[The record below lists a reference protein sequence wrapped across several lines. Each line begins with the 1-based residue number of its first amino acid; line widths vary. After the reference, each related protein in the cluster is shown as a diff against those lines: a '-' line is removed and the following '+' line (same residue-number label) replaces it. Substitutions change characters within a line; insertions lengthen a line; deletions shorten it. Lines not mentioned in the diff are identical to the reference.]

1 MKEKIKV
8 NVEVK
13 KERLSIPTDRGTI
26 VVNNPNDDFKNDT
39 IKYMVECI
47 LEDKDFDEKKIML
60 DLIDNCTNVEFDMN
74 IFEAKNL
81 SHEAQMI
88 TNEILLL
95 FQEIVE
101 ESGQVVK
108 LILQQTKNELMR
120 KEVREENKELAEK
133 TEEKDEPQEVEEKT
147 PQKVVKKPQ
156 RSRGRVVRR

>member
-26 VVNNPNDDFKNDT
+26 VVNNPSDEFKNDT

-120 KEVREENKELAEK
+120 EEVREENKELAEK
-133 TEEKDEPQEVEEKT
+133 TEEKNKPQEVEEKT
-147 PQKVVKKPQ
+147 PQKVVRKPQ
-156 RSRGRVVRR
+156 RSRGRVVRK

>member
-26 VVNNPNDDFKNDT
+26 VVNNPSDEFKNDT

-120 KEVREENKELAEK
+120 EEVREENKELAEK
-133 TEEKDEPQEVEEKT
+133 TEEKNNPQEVEEKT
-147 PQKVVKKPQ
+147 PQKTVRKPQ
-156 RSRGRVVRR
+156 RSRGRVVRK

>member
-13 KERLSIPTDRGTI
+13 KERLSIPTDRGKI
-26 VVNNPNDDFKNDT
+26 VVDNPSDEFKNDT

-60 DLIDNCTNVEFDMN
+60 GLIDNCTNVEFDMN

-108 LILQQTKNELMR
+108 LILQQTKNELMK
-120 KEVREENKELAEK
+120 KEVREENKELVEK
-133 TEEKDEPQEVEEKT
+133 TEEKDERQEVEEKT